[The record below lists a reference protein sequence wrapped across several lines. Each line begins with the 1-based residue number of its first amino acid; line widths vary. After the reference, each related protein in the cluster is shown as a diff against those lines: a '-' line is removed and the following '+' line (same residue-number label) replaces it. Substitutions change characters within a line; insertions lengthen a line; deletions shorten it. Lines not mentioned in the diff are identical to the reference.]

1 MKIEVSSIF
10 YDALEAR
17 YRADIVEAI
26 ATLEVYF
33 KVPVGIGEHSELLQ
47 EHNKWVEKLAN
58 AEDKLAALREH
69 FQQVQPDGSSE
80 QDSSKKGD
88 Q

>member
-10 YDALEAR
+10 YDALEAK
-17 YRADIVEAI
+17 YRAEIVEAI

-33 KVPVGIGEHSELLQ
+33 KVPVGIGEHSDLLS

-58 AEDKLAALREH
+58 AEDKLAALHEH
-69 FQQVQPDGSSE
+69 FQQVQPVGDNE

-88 Q
+88 

>member
-17 YRADIVEAI
+17 YRADIVE
-26 ATLEVYF
+26 
-33 KVPVGIGEHSELLQ
+33 
-47 EHNKWVEKLAN
+47 WVEKLAA